1 MKETSV
7 LCLLFLISLLSC
19 TMTQGNTTTSTIT
32 PPPPLSPPAIVV
44 LSFFT
49 SSTMTVLL
57 VLLVLLVRRYIYRKL
72 EDQDKAEEDD
82 IKDDIKDDIIYSDIR
97 ISQRQQQPINQ
108 SRDSDSA
115 PIDSEVRT
123 EGVTYGEILV
133 KGQKITLPCCDAET
147 NPTSETDH
155 SPESAIQNNNIAD
168 VEAKQLQTEVSGCLN
183 DEERPASPSNISM
196 EERKSLTSLSND
208 NSMIILPA
216 DTDFKPEPDVV
227 YSSLK

>member
-19 TMTQGNTTTSTIT
+19 TTNQENHTTT
-32 PPPPLSPPAIVV
+32 PPPTSNSAPTLSPPVVFV

-49 SSTMTVLL
+49 SSTLTVLL
-57 VLLVLLVRRYIYRKL
+57 VLLVLLVRRYIGRKL
-72 EDQDKAEEDD
+72 EADHDKAEEDD
-82 IKDDIKDDIIYSDIR
+82 IKDDITYSDIR
-97 ISQRQQQPINQ
+97 ILQRQQQSVDQ
-108 SRDSDSA
+108 SRESDSA
-115 PIDSEVRT
+115 PIDLEVRS
-123 EGVTYGEILV
+123 EGITYGEIIV
-133 KGQKITLPCCDAET
+133 KEQQKTLPCCDAET

-168 VEAKQLQTEVSGCLN
+168 VEAEQLRTEVSGCLS
-183 DEERPASPSNISM
+183 DEELPASPSNISM

-208 NSMIILPA
+208 NNIIILPA
-216 DTDFKPEPDVV
+216 DKDFKPEPGVV